1 MNESRIKILKE
12 ENIDKALFKLGIPM
26 VISLLVAALYNVV
39 DTYFVSGLG
48 KEAVAAV
55 SVAFPIQLIFLGIG
69 LTFGAGAGSY
79 ISRLLGGNNKKE
91 ASIVA
96 TVALISSAILGII
109 TAIALFCYL
118 EGVLKFMGAIP
129 SIMEISKSYTGIF
142 IVGGILGTV
151 NVTLGNLAVAQGA
164 AKISLKA
171 MIVGSI
177 SNMILDPIFIF
188 GLNLGVRG
196 AAIAT
201 LIARVITS
209 LMYLIYFIGDK
220 NLIEIKLP
228 NFKPTFAIYK
238 EVLKIGISMLILQ
251 ILQTISI
258 SKISYAASFYGE
270 EAIAAMGIVLRIVTL
285 GTNVVFGYMKGL
297 QPLAGFNYGAK
308 NYERVR
314 EAIKASIKW
323 TNVFCVLW
331 TAIVYIFAPSIL
343 SIFGTDENVLNIAMP
358 ALRAALIMFITFGF
372 QFTYSTLYL
381 STGKALGGVFLNSL
395 RQGIVF
401 IPIILLL
408 PKFMGLNGVIYAQT
422 ISDLIT
428 TIITIPFAISIH
440 KKLRLAIKND
450 L

>member
-118 EGVLKFMGAIP
+118 EDVLKFMGAIP

-331 TAIVYIFAPSIL
+331 TVIVYIFAPSIL

>member
-331 TAIVYIFAPSIL
+331 TVIVYIFAPSIL

-440 KKLRLAIKND
+440 KKLRLVIKNN

>member
-79 ISRLLGGNNKKE
+79 ISRLLGGNDKKE

-96 TVALISSAILGII
+96 TVALLTSAILGIV

-118 EGVLKFMGAIP
+118 DGVLKFMGAIP
-129 SIMEISKSYTGIF
+129 SIIEISKSYTGIF

-209 LMYLIYFIGDK
+209 LMYLIYFVGDK

-228 NFKPTFAIYK
+228 NFKPTVAIYK
-238 EVLKIGISMLILQ
+238 DILKIGISMLILQ

-314 EAIKASIKW
+314 EAIKASVKW
-323 TNVFCVLW
+323 TNVFCVVW
-331 TAIVYIFAPSIL
+331 TVIVYIFAPSIL
-343 SIFGTDENVLNIAMP
+343 SIFGTDENVLNIAVP
-358 ALRAALIMFITFGF
+358 ALRAAVIMFITFGF

-381 STGKALGGVFLNSL
+381 STGKALEGVFLNSL

-408 PKFMGLNGVIYAQT
+408 PKLMGLNGVIYAQT

-428 TIITIPFAISIH
+428 TIITIPFAINVNKS
-440 KKLRLAIKND
+440 LKNFII
-450 L
+450 

>member
-331 TAIVYIFAPSIL
+331 TVVVYIFAPSIL

>member
-331 TAIVYIFAPSIL
+331 TMIVYIFAPSIL

>member
-12 ENIDKALFKLGIPM
+12 ENIDTALFKLGMPM

-79 ISRLLGGNNKKE
+79 ISRLLGGSNKKE

-96 TVALISSAILGII
+96 TVALMSSAILGII
-109 TAIALFCYL
+109 TAIAMFCCL
-118 EGVLKFMGAIP
+118 DGVLKFMGAIP
-129 SIMEISKSYTGIF
+129 SIIEISKSYTGIF
-142 IVGGILGTV
+142 IVGGILGTI

-209 LMYLIYFIGDK
+209 LMYLIYFVGDK

-228 NFKPTFAIYK
+228 NFKPTVAIYK
-238 EVLKIGISMLILQ
+238 EILKIGISMLILQ

-308 NYERVR
+308 NYGRVR

-323 TNVFCVLW
+323 TNVFCVVW
-331 TAIVYIFAPSIL
+331 TVIVYIFAPSIL
-343 SIFGTDENVLNIAMP
+343 SIFGTDENVLNIAVP
-358 ALRAALIMFITFGF
+358 ALRAAVIMFITFGF

-440 KKLRLAIKND
+440 KKLRLAIKNS
-450 L
+450 

>member
-1 MNESRIKILKE
+1 MNENRIKILKE
-12 ENIDKALFKLGIPM
+12 ENIDKALFKLGMPM

-109 TAIALFCYL
+109 TAIVLFCYL

-209 LMYLIYFIGDK
+209 LMYLIYFVGDK

-228 NFKPTFAIYK
+228 NFKPTVAIYK
-238 EVLKIGISMLILQ
+238 DILKIGISMLILQ

-314 EAIKASIKW
+314 EAIKASVKW
-323 TNVFCVLW
+323 TNVFCVVW
-331 TAIVYIFAPSIL
+331 TVIVYIFAPSIL
-343 SIFGTDENVLNIAMP
+343 SIFGTDENVLNIAVP
-358 ALRAALIMFITFGF
+358 ALRAAVIMFITFGF

-408 PKFMGLNGVIYAQT
+408 PKLMGLNGVIYAQT

-428 TIITIPFAISIH
+428 TIITIPFAISVN
-440 KKLRLAIKND
+440 KSLKNFII
-450 L
+450 

>member
-331 TAIVYIFAPSIL
+331 TVIVYIFAPSIL

-408 PKFMGLNGVIYAQT
+408 PKFMGLNGVICAQT

>member
-79 ISRLLGGNNKKE
+79 ISRLLGGNDKKE

-96 TVALISSAILGII
+96 TVALLTSAILGIV

-118 EGVLKFMGAIP
+118 DGVLKFMGAIP
-129 SIMEISKSYTGIF
+129 SIIEISKSYTGIF

-209 LMYLIYFIGDK
+209 LMYLIYFVGDK

-228 NFKPTFAIYK
+228 NFKPTVAIYK
-238 EVLKIGISMLILQ
+238 DILKIGISMLILQ

-314 EAIKASIKW
+314 EAIKASVKW
-323 TNVFCVLW
+323 TNVFCVVW
-331 TAIVYIFAPSIL
+331 TVIVYIFAPSIL
-343 SIFGTDENVLNIAMP
+343 SIFGTDENVLNIAVP
-358 ALRAALIMFITFGF
+358 ALRAAVIMFITFGF

-408 PKFMGLNGVIYAQT
+408 PKLMGLNGVIYAQT

-428 TIITIPFAISIH
+428 TIITIPFAISVN
-440 KKLRLAIKND
+440 KSLKNFII
-450 L
+450 

>member
-12 ENIDKALFKLGIPM
+12 ENINTALFKLGMPM

-109 TAIALFCYL
+109 TAIVLFCYL
-118 EGVLKFMGAIP
+118 DGVLKFMGAIP
-129 SIMEISKSYTGIF
+129 SIIEISKSYTGIF
-142 IVGGILGTV
+142 IVGGILGAI
-151 NVTLGNLAVAQGA
+151 NVTVGNLAVAQGA

-171 MIVGSI
+171 MILGSI

-209 LMYLIYFIGDK
+209 LMYLIYFVGDK

-228 NFKPTFAIYK
+228 NFKPTVAIYK
-238 EVLKIGISMLILQ
+238 EILKIGISMLILQ

-314 EAIKASIKW
+314 EAIKASVKW
-323 TNVFCVLW
+323 TNVFCVVW
-331 TAIVYIFAPSIL
+331 TVMVYIFAPSIL
-343 SIFGTDENVLNIAMP
+343 SIFGTDENVLNIAVQ
-358 ALRAALIMFITFGF
+358 ALRAGVIMFITFGF

-381 STGKALGGVFLNSL
+381 SMGKALGGIFLNSL

-440 KKLRLAIKND
+440 KKLRLAIKNN

>member
-1 MNESRIKILKE
+1 MNESRINILKE
-12 ENIDKALFKLGIPM
+12 ENINTALFKLGIPM

-55 SVAFPIQLIFLGIG
+55 SVAFPIPLIFLGIG

-79 ISRLLGGNNKKE
+79 ISRLLGGNDKKE

-96 TVALISSAILGII
+96 TVALLTSAILGIV

-118 EGVLKFMGAIP
+118 DGVLKFMGAIP
-129 SIMEISKSYTGIF
+129 SIIEISKSYTGIF

-209 LMYLIYFIGDK
+209 LIYLIYFVGDK

-228 NFKPTFAIYK
+228 NFKPTVAIYK
-238 EVLKIGISMLILQ
+238 EILKIGISMLILQ

-323 TNVFCVLW
+323 TNVFCVVW
-331 TAIVYIFAPSIL
+331 TVIVYIFAPSIL
-343 SIFGTDENVLNIAMP
+343 SIFGTDENVLNIAVP
-358 ALRAALIMFITFGF
+358 ALRAAIIMFITFGF

-381 STGKALGGVFLNSL
+381 STGKALEGVFLNSL

-408 PKFMGLNGVIYAQT
+408 PKLMGLNGVIYAQT

-428 TIITIPFAISIH
+428 TIITIPFAINVNKS
-440 KKLRLAIKND
+440 LKNFII
-450 L
+450 

>member
-285 GTNVVFGYMKGL
+285 GTNVVFGCMKGL

-331 TAIVYIFAPSIL
+331 TVIVYIFAPSIL

>member
-69 LTFGAGAGSY
+69 LTFGAGAGSC
-79 ISRLLGGNNKKE
+79 ISRLLGGNNKRE

-220 NLIEIKLP
+220 NLIEVKLP

-238 EVLKIGISMLILQ
+238 EVLKIGISMLMLQ

-270 EAIAAMGIVLRIVTL
+270 EAIDAMGIVLRIVTL

-297 QPLAGFNYGAK
+297 QSLAGFNYGAK

-331 TAIVYIFAPSIL
+331 TVIVYIFAPSIL

>member
-109 TAIALFCYL
+109 TAIALFRYL

-331 TAIVYIFAPSIL
+331 TVIVYIFAPSIL